1 MIFSISEFK
10 NKRIKE
16 YGLDAKKINNDI
28 LVDARLSLLGK
39 MIKKIHQLRNKKKV
53 IWE

>member
-1 MIFSISEFK
+1 MIFFISEFN

-16 YGLDAKKINNDI
+16 YGLGAKKINNDI

-39 MIKKIHQLRNKKKV
+39 MI
-53 IWE
+53 